1 MDIEKIIESIE
12 EKIDGCPTIPFWGRG
27 IIDKDELLD
36 MLQEM
41 KNKLPEELSQAK
53 WVNNERQR
61 IINDAQKRAE
71 TMIKETEEKIAAMV
85 TSTILLS
92 RLMLRLTRLLT
103 ALSRTL
109 EKSDLVQTSTLM
121 TFSALWK
128 KNLSKQ
134 LKLSA
139 LTETA
144 IDNMINLR
152 CGSNFPH
159 LIF

>member
-12 EKIDGCPTIPFWGRG
+12 EKIDSCPTIPFWGRG

-71 TMIKETEEKIAAMV
+71 TMVRETEEKIAAMV
-85 TSTILLS
+85 NEHDITQQAYAKANQIVDSAQQNS
-92 RLMLRLTRLLT
+92 REIRLGANQYADDVLRALEEELVKT
-103 ALSRTL
+103 A
-109 EKSDLVQTSTLM
+109 E
-121 TFSALWK
+121 
-128 KNLSKQ
+128 
-134 LKLSA
+134 
-139 LTETA
+139 A
-144 IDNMINLR
+144 IRANRN
-152 CGSNFPH
+152 SNR
-159 LIF
+159 

>member
-12 EKIDGCPTIPFWGRG
+12 EKIDSCPTIPFWGRG

-61 IINDAQKRAE
+61 IISDAQKRAE

-85 TSTILLS
+85 NEHDITQQAYAKANQIVDSAQQNS
-92 RLMLRLTRLLT
+92 REIRLGANQYADDVLRALEEELIKT
-103 ALSRTL
+103 A
-109 EKSDLVQTSTLM
+109 E
-121 TFSALWK
+121 
-128 KNLSKQ
+128 
-134 LKLSA
+134 
-139 LTETA
+139 A
-144 IDNMINLR
+144 IRANRN
-152 CGSNFPH
+152 SNR
-159 LIF
+159 

>member
-12 EKIDGCPTIPFWGRG
+12 EKIDSCPTIPFWGRG

-71 TMIKETEEKIAAMV
+71 TMVKETEEKIAAMV
-85 TSTILLS
+85 NEHDITQQAYAKANQIVDSAQQNS
-92 RLMLRLTRLLT
+92 REIRLGANQYADDVLRALEEELIKT
-103 ALSRTL
+103 A
-109 EKSDLVQTSTLM
+109 E
-121 TFSALWK
+121 
-128 KNLSKQ
+128 
-134 LKLSA
+134 
-139 LTETA
+139 A
-144 IDNMINLR
+144 IRANRN
-152 CGSNFPH
+152 SNR
-159 LIF
+159 

>member
-71 TMIKETEEKIAAMV
+71 AMVKETEEKIATMV
-85 TSTILLS
+85 NEHDITQQAYAKANQIVDSAQQNS
-92 RLMLRLTRLLT
+92 REIRLGANQYADDVLRALEEELIKT
-103 ALSRTL
+103 A
-109 EKSDLVQTSTLM
+109 E
-121 TFSALWK
+121 
-128 KNLSKQ
+128 
-134 LKLSA
+134 
-139 LTETA
+139 A
-144 IDNMINLR
+144 IRANRNNNR
-152 CGSNFPH
+152 
-159 LIF
+159 

>member
-85 TSTILLS
+85 NEHDITQQAYAKANQIVDSAQQNS
-92 RLMLRLTRLLT
+92 REIRLGANQYADDVLRALEEELIKT
-103 ALSRTL
+103 A
-109 EKSDLVQTSTLM
+109 D
-121 TFSALWK
+121 
-128 KNLSKQ
+128 
-134 LKLSA
+134 
-139 LTETA
+139 A
-144 IDNMINLR
+144 IRANRN
-152 CGSNFPH
+152 SNR
-159 LIF
+159 

>member
-12 EKIDGCPTIPFWGRG
+12 EKIDSCPTIPFWGRG

-71 TMIKETEEKIAAMV
+71 TMVRETEEKIAAMV
-85 TSTILLS
+85 NEHDITQQAYAKANQIVDSAQQNS
-92 RLMLRLTRLLT
+92 REIRLGANQYADDVLRALEEELIKT
-103 ALSRTL
+103 A
-109 EKSDLVQTSTLM
+109 E
-121 TFSALWK
+121 
-128 KNLSKQ
+128 
-134 LKLSA
+134 
-139 LTETA
+139 A
-144 IDNMINLR
+144 IRANRN
-152 CGSNFPH
+152 SNR
-159 LIF
+159 